1 MQVVARQVVARI
13 WLYCDQGAGSHRPN
27 VLVHVIMVAIMTIMT
42 TDDYTMLHFLS
53 I

>member
-13 WLYCDQGAGSHRPN
+13 WLYCDQGVGSHRPN
-27 VLVHVIMVAIMTIMT
+27 VLVHVIMVTIMT
-42 TDDYTMLHFLS
+42 TDDYIMLHFLS